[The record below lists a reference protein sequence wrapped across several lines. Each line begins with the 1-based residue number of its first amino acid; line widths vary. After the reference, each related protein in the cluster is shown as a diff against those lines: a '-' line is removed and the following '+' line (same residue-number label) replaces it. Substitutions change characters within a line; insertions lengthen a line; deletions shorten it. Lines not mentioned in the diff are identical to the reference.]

1 MGDTNKDP
9 IPEVK
14 NNLEVSKAL
23 IDWSKWL
30 IGVNFSAATGCML
43 VLLNKEQIEFIGPK
57 LMFAI
62 IFFALTV
69 FISIVF
75 TYLLATQFTPS
86 FQLRWYH
93 HLLAGLQILFFTVA
107 LVYFYQWVSKSEQVI
122 EKSKVMNA
130 VPKTD
135 STIFSP

>member
-1 MGDTNKDP
+1 MAAHENDT
-9 IPEVK
+9 IPKEK
-14 NNLEVSKAL
+14 NNIEVSKAL

-43 VLLNKEQIEFIGPK
+43 VLLNKEKIEFIGPK
-57 LMFAI
+57 LMYAI

-75 TYLLATQFTPS
+75 TYLLATQFKQS

-93 HLLAGLQILFFTVA
+93 HMMAGLQILFFTVA
-107 LVYFYQWVSKSEQVI
+107 LLYFYQWVTKSEKII
-122 EKSKVMNA
+122 EDSKA
-130 VPKTD
+130 VKATPSTD
-135 STIFSP
+135 STTLTP

>member
-1 MGDTNKDP
+1 MP
-9 IPEVK
+9 ISKIDSNPQVK

-43 VLLNKEQIEFIGPK
+43 VLLNKEKVEFIGPK

-69 FISIVF
+69 FISIIF
-75 TYLLATQFTPS
+75 TYLLATQFKQS

-93 HLLAGLQILFFTVA
+93 HFLAGLQILFFTIA

-122 EKSKVMNA
+122 EKSKA
-130 VPKTD
+130 EKTVQK
-135 STIFSP
+135 TG

>member
-1 MGDTNKDP
+1 MADANKDP
-9 IPEVK
+9 VSEVK
-14 NNLEVSKAL
+14 NNLEESKAL

-43 VLLNKEQIEFIGPK
+43 VLLNKEKVEFIGPK

-75 TYLLATQFTPS
+75 TSLLATQFKQS

-93 HLLAGLQILFFTVA
+93 HFLAGLQILFFTIA
-107 LVYFYQWVSKSEQVI
+107 LVYFYQWVSKTEKVI
-122 EKSKVMNA
+122 EKAKAVQN
-130 VPKTD
+130 VPKAD
-135 STIFSP
+135 STILQP